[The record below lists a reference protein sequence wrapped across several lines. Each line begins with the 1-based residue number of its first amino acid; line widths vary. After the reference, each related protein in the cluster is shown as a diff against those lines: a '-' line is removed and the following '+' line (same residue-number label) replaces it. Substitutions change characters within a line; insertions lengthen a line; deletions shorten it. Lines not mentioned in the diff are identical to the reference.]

1 MSTVLSSSTAMPPSL
16 TVQKKRLYSLDA
28 LRGFDMFWIMSGEH
42 VIHALAK
49 VTGWPI
55 LLWMS
60 SQLHHTDWHG
70 FTFYDMIFPL
80 FLFIA
85 GVSMPY
91 SVGSKTSL
99 DDSGKLII
107 SSEQKKALYRT
118 MIRRTITLIILGMVV
133 NGLLKFN
140 GYEETRFASVLGR
153 IGLAWFFAS
162 LIYLNFGLRS
172 QIIWVVAILLGYWA
186 VMTLV
191 PVPGFGAGNLSPEG
205 AFSSYFDRLFLPGK
219 LHNGVFD
226 PEGLFS
232 TIPSVATAMFG
243 VFCGSFLHSGK
254 RKLKDGQKG
263 MIIFAAGCLFLLI
276 GMAWGY
282 IFPVNKR
289 LWTSSFAMVAGG
301 WSLILLAIFYLIID
315 VAGWK
320 KWAIPFVWVGT
331 NSILIYLLA
340 EGMLNFSATAKFL
353 FGGVVN
359 WLPFDWQPSGTA
371 ISITLVQLILLW
383 ILYKRKIFL
392 KI

>member
-1 MSTVLSSSTAMPPSL
+1 MSTVVTSSTEMPSPL
-16 TVQKKRLYSLDA
+16 TVQKKRLHSLDA

-99 DDSGKLII
+99 DENGKLLI
-107 SSEQKKALYRT
+107 SREQKNALYRT
-118 MIRRTITLIILGMVV
+118 MIRRTITLIILGMIV

-172 QIIWVVAILLGYWA
+172 QIIWVVGILLGYWA
-186 VMTLV
+186 VMMLV

-243 VFCGSFLHSGK
+243 VFCGSFLHSGN
-254 RKLKDGQKG
+254 RKLKDSQKC
-263 MIIFAAGCLFLLI
+263 MILFAAGGLFLLI
-276 GMAWGY
+276 GMAWGH

-301 WSLILLAIFYLIID
+301 WSLILLAIFYLVID

-340 EGMLNFSATAKFL
+340 EGMLNFAATAKFL
-353 FGGVVN
+353 FGGAVN
-359 WLPFDWQPSGTA
+359 WLPFEWQPSGTA

>member
-1 MSTVLSSSTAMPPSL
+1 MSTDLSSSTAMPPSL

-107 SSEQKKALYRT
+107 SPEQKKALYRT

-172 QIIWVVAILLGYWA
+172 QIIWVVAILLGYWS

-205 AFSSYFDRLFLPGK
+205 AFSSYFDRMFLPGK

-301 WSLILLAIFYLIID
+301 WSLILLAVFYLVID

-340 EGMLNFSATAKFL
+340 EGMLNFSATANFL